1 MYVIYWVQIVIYPSE
16 GVDGYII
23 SNSFNLFIT
32 IFKPLKNEACHIMT
46 HMFLLCYQVWKSK
59 YIYKV
64 SKFVAK
70 IK

>member
-46 HMFLLCYQVWKSK
+46 HMFLLCYQV
-59 YIYKV
+59 
-64 SKFVAK
+64 
-70 IK
+70 